1 VSDSLRQEIL
11 KSILHADSSTTLSL
25 LKEAK
30 GLFLEPVKGT
40 PFHAKAMYYSIKKAN
55 KEVLN
60 WLTHLP
66 VKSDISFFKLCG
78 NTPIG
83 VAIEDGHQELL
94 GMLITRTDK
103 NFALHMAVKLKF
115 SKTIQVL
122 LAECS
127 FKDRFL
133 NFLQLKS

>member
-1 VSDSLRQEIL
+1 MRQEIL
-11 KSILHADSSTTLSL
+11 KSILHADPATTLSL
-25 LKEAK
+25 LEEAK
-30 GLFLEPVKGT
+30 ALFLEPVKGI
-40 PFHAKAMYYSIKKAN
+40 PFHAKAMYYSIKQAN
-55 KEVLN
+55 KDVLN
-60 WLTHLP
+60 WLTQLP
-66 VKSDISFFKLCG
+66 VQSDISFFKLCG

-94 GMLITRTDK
+94 GILVTRTDK

-133 NFLQLKS
+133 NFLKLKS